1 MCVRSHARTHVRVFA
16 MARVGSRGNLHLYF
30 AICVPSHWPPPPNP
44 NPLASVIYSPQS
56 EALSGAGHMDASFL
70 TASSSTSFNFCTL
83 FLGSFALLLPL
94 QSAFAS
100 SRFARLNE
108 ALFNCQPL
116 QLDLCFSIRSL
127 PTLDLSNVLLKLLT
141 AC

>member
-1 MCVRSHARTHVRVFA
+1 MCVRSHARTCVCLQWQEWG
-16 MARVGSRGNLHLYF
+16 VGEIS
-30 AICVPSHWPPPPNP
+30 ICILPFVCHPTAPAPNP
-44 NPLASVIYSPQS
+44 NPLTSVIYSPQS